1 MQTSIVAY
9 PHIGKQRELKYLLE
23 KYWRKEISA
32 ATLEKGAAALR
43 QVHWQNQVDG
53 ALDFLTINDFSLYDT
68 VLDTACLFNI
78 IPTRYR
84 RLGLSALDTYF
95 ALARGYRGEKGT
107 VAPLA
112 MKKWFNTNYHYIVP
126 EFSDDCAIK
135 LISDAPLTQY
145 REAASYQLQKKLL
158 LLGPFTLLKLSAYS
172 GSKGP
177 AAYVPALIRA
187 YLEFF
192 RCCQQEK
199 VELLQLDEPALTL
212 DLQQEDLNLLKTLY
226 SELLAGKGKL
236 KILLQTYFGDVRDC
250 YDDLIK
256 LDFDALGLDF
266 VEGEKTLQLVSSAPF
281 PTDKILF
288 AGIVNGRNV
297 WRNSYTASLNLIKNL
312 QLQGINLV
320 LQSSCSLQHVPYSLT
335 GEKNL
340 PPALKEKLA
349 FGEEK
354 IRELLLLKE
363 LAAADP
369 AVNSNCCNADCIA
382 VSNADCNTDNS
393 TKNRAKLLPLQAK
406 VTYEQRAQL
415 QQQCLNLPL
424 LPTTTIGSFPQSQ
437 AVRQNRRLY
446 NKQLIK
452 RQDYEK
458 FNYAAIKK
466 CIRFQEEMGL
476 DVLVHG
482 EFERNDMVEFF
493 AQQLSGFV
501 VTQNAW
507 IQSYGSRC
515 VKPPIIVGDIKYRQA
530 MTVKWIKYAQSLTT
544 KPVKAVLTGPTTI
557 VNWSFNREDIPA
569 QNSILQLAAALKN
582 EVTALEKSGSK
593 IIQIDEPA
601 LREKLPLR
609 KADQAAY
616 LETAVNAFQ
625 FLHNSCRPETMIQT
639 HICYSDYTD
648 IIPWLNKLEAD
659 VILLEASRTSPSCLQ
674 NPALLQLNAA
684 LSLGV
689 YDVHSECIPS
699 VAEFLTAIKQRLKVI
714 PAAALWLAPDCG
726 LKTRTYKELAPSL
739 KNMIAA
745 CRKIRQNLPLSKR

>member
-9 PHIGKQRELKYLLE
+9 PHIGKERELKYLLE

-32 ATLEKGAAALR
+32 ATLEKEAAALR
-43 QVHWQNQVDG
+43 QVHWQNQVDDS
-53 ALDFLTINDFSLYDT
+53 LDYLTINDFSLYDT

-95 ALARGYRGEKGT
+95 ALARGYRDEKGT

-126 EFSDDCAIK
+126 EFSDDCDIK
-135 LISDAPLTQY
+135 LVSQTPLAQY
-145 REAASYQLQKKLL
+145 RETASYQLKKKLL
-158 LLGPFTLLKLSAYS
+158 LLGPFTLLKLSAYN

-177 AAYVPALIRA
+177 ATYVPALIRA

-212 DLQQEDLNLLKTLY
+212 DLQQEDLNLLKKLY

-236 KILLQTYFGDVRDC
+236 QILLQTYFGDVRDC

-266 VEGEKTLQLVSSAPF
+266 VEGEKTLQLVSSTPF

-297 WRNSYTASLNLIKNL
+297 WRNSYTTSLNLIKNL

-363 LAAADP
+363 LATADP
-369 AVNSNCCNADCIA
+369 AADSTAVTPTVNTA
-382 VSNADCNTDNS
+382 
-393 TKNRAKLLPLQAK
+393 KNQVKLLPLQAK
-406 VTYEQRAQL
+406 ATYEQRAKL

-437 AVRQNRRLY
+437 AVRQNRRRY
-446 NKQLIK
+446 NKQLLK
-452 RQDYEK
+452 LCDYEK
-458 FNYAAIKK
+458 FNYAEIKK
-466 CIRFQEEMGL
+466 CIRFQEEIGL

-515 VKPPIIVGDIKYRQA
+515 VKPPIIVDDIKYRQP
-530 MTVKWIKYAQSLTT
+530 MTVKWIKYAQTLTT

-648 IIPWLNKLEAD
+648 IIPWLDKLDAD
-659 VILLEASRTSPSCLQ
+659 VILLEASRTSQSCLQ
-674 NPALLQLNAA
+674 NPAFLQLNAA

-699 VAEFLTAIKQRLKVI
+699 VAELLTAIKQRLAVI
-714 PAAALWLAPDCG
+714 PAAALWVAPDCG

-739 KNMIAA
+739 KNMVTA
-745 CRKIRQNLPLSKR
+745 CRRMRQMLPLPER

>member
-53 ALDFLTINDFSLYDT
+53 ALDYLTINDFSLYDT

-95 ALARGYRGEKGT
+95 ALARGYRDEKGT

-135 LISDAPLTQY
+135 LISNAPLAQY

-177 AAYVPALIRA
+177 AAYVPTLIRA

-199 VELLQLDEPALTL
+199 VDLLQLDEPALTL
-212 DLQQEDLNLLKTLY
+212 DLQQEDLNLLKKLY

-236 KILLQTYFGDVRDC
+236 QILLQTYFGDVRDC

-297 WRNSYTASLNLIKNL
+297 WRNSYTTSLNLIKNL

-363 LAAADP
+363 LATADP
-369 AVNSNCCNADCIA
+369 AADSTAVTPTVNTA
-382 VSNADCNTDNS
+382 
-393 TKNRAKLLPLQAK
+393 KNQVKLLPLQAK
-406 VTYEQRAQL
+406 ATYEQRAKL

-437 AVRQNRRLY
+437 AVRQNRRRY
-446 NKQLIK
+446 NKQLLK
-452 RQDYEK
+452 LCDYEK
-458 FNYAAIKK
+458 FNYAEIKK
-466 CIRFQEEMGL
+466 CIRFQEEIGL

-515 VKPPIIVGDIKYRQA
+515 VKPPIIVDDIKYRQA

-648 IIPWLNKLEAD
+648 IIPWLDKLDAD
-659 VILLEASRTSPSCLQ
+659 VILLEASRTSQSCLQ
-674 NPALLQLNAA
+674 NPAFLQLNAA

-699 VAEFLTAIKQRLKVI
+699 VAEFLTAIKQRLAVI
-714 PAAALWLAPDCG
+714 PAAALWVAPDCG

-739 KNMIAA
+739 KNMVTA
-745 CRKIRQNLPLSKR
+745 CSRMRQMLSLPER

>member
-9 PHIGKQRELKYLLE
+9 PHIGKERELKYLLE

-32 ATLEKGAAALR
+32 ATLEKEAAALR

-53 ALDFLTINDFSLYDT
+53 SLDYLTINDFSLYDT

-95 ALARGYRGEKGT
+95 ALARGYRDEKVT

-126 EFSDDCAIK
+126 EFSDDCDIK
-135 LISDAPLTQY
+135 LVSQTPLAQY
-145 REAASYQLQKKLL
+145 RETASYQLKKKLL
-158 LLGPFTLLKLSAYS
+158 LLGPFTLLKLSAYN

-177 AAYVPALIRA
+177 ATYVPALIRA

-212 DLQQEDLNLLKTLY
+212 DLQQEDLNLLKKLY

-236 KILLQTYFGDVRDC
+236 QILLQTYFGDVRDC

-297 WRNSYTASLNLIKNL
+297 WRNSYTTSLNLIKNL

-369 AVNSNCCNADCIA
+369 AADSTAVTPTVNTA
-382 VSNADCNTDNS
+382 
-393 TKNRAKLLPLQAK
+393 KNQVKLLPLQAK
-406 VTYEQRAQL
+406 ATYEQRAKL

-437 AVRQNRRLY
+437 AVRQNRRRY
-446 NKQLIK
+446 NKQLLK
-452 RQDYEK
+452 LCDYEK
-458 FNYAAIKK
+458 FNYAEIKK
-466 CIRFQEEMGL
+466 CIRFQEEIGL

-515 VKPPIIVGDIKYRQA
+515 VKPPIIVDDIKYRQP

-648 IIPWLNKLEAD
+648 IIPWLDKLDAD
-659 VILLEASRTSPSCLQ
+659 VILLEASRTSQSCLQ
-674 NPALLQLNAA
+674 NPAFLQLNAA

-699 VAEFLTAIKQRLKVI
+699 VAEFLTAIKQRLAVI
-714 PAAALWLAPDCG
+714 PAAALWVAPDCG

-739 KNMIAA
+739 KNMVTA
-745 CRKIRQNLPLSKR
+745 CGRMRQMLSLPER

>member
-32 ATLEKGAAALR
+32 ATLEKEAAALR

-53 ALDFLTINDFSLYDT
+53 SLDYLTINDFSLYDT

-135 LISDAPLTQY
+135 LISDAPLAQY
-145 REAASYQLQKKLL
+145 REASAYQLQKKLL

-199 VELLQLDEPALTL
+199 VDLLQLDEPALTL
-212 DLQQEDLNLLKTLY
+212 DLHPEDLILLNSLY
-226 SELLAGKGKL
+226 SKLLAGKGKL

-266 VEGEKTLQLVSSAPF
+266 VEGEKTLQLVSSKPF
-281 PTDKILF
+281 PADKILF

-297 WRNSYTASLNLIKNL
+297 WRCSSAAGLKLIKTL

-354 IRELLLLKE
+354 IRELRLLKE
-363 LAAADP
+363 LTAADP
-369 AVNSNCCNADCIA
+369 AANSNCCSADSIG
-382 VSNADCNTDNS
+382 VSNTDNS
-393 TKNRAKLLPLQAK
+393 TKNRAKFLPLQAK
-406 VTYEQRAQL
+406 VTYEQRAKL
-415 QQQCLNLPL
+415 QQQYLNLPL

-466 CIRFQEEMGL
+466 CIRFQEEIGL

-501 VTQNAW
+501 VTQNGW

-582 EVTALEKSGSK
+582 EVAALEKSGSK

-609 KADQAAY
+609 KVDQAAY

-659 VILLEASRTSPSCLQ
+659 VILLEASRTSQSCLQ
-674 NPALLQLNAA
+674 NPAFLQLNAA

-699 VAEFLTAIKQRLKVI
+699 VAEFLTAIKQRLAVI
-714 PAAALWLAPDCG
+714 PAAALWVAPDCG

>member
-9 PHIGKQRELKYLLE
+9 PHIGKERELKYLLE

-53 ALDFLTINDFSLYDT
+53 SLDYLTINDFSLYDT

-95 ALARGYRGEKGT
+95 ALARGYRDEKGT

-126 EFSDDCAIK
+126 EFSDDCDIK
-135 LISDAPLTQY
+135 LVSQTPLAQY
-145 REAASYQLQKKLL
+145 RETASYQLKKKLL
-158 LLGPFTLLKLSAYS
+158 LLGPFTLLKLSAYN

-177 AAYVPALIRA
+177 ATYVPALIRA

-212 DLQQEDLNLLKTLY
+212 DLQQEDLNLLKKLY
-226 SELLAGKGKL
+226 SELLAGKEKL

-266 VEGEKTLQLVSSAPF
+266 VEGEKTLQLVSSTPF

-297 WRNSYTASLNLIKNL
+297 WRNSYTTSLNLIKNL

-363 LAAADP
+363 LATADP
-369 AVNSNCCNADCIA
+369 AADSTAVTPTVNTA
-382 VSNADCNTDNS
+382 
-393 TKNRAKLLPLQAK
+393 KNQVKLLPLQAK
-406 VTYEQRAQL
+406 ATYEQRAKL

-437 AVRQNRRLY
+437 AVRQNRRRY
-446 NKQLIK
+446 NKQLLK
-452 RQDYEK
+452 LCDYEK
-458 FNYAAIKK
+458 FNYAEIKK
-466 CIRFQEEMGL
+466 CIRFQEEIGL

-515 VKPPIIVGDIKYRQA
+515 VKPPIIVDDIKYRQP

-648 IIPWLNKLEAD
+648 IIPWLDKLDAD
-659 VILLEASRTSPSCLQ
+659 VILLEASRTSQSCLQ
-674 NPALLQLNAA
+674 NPAFLQLNAA

-699 VAEFLTAIKQRLKVI
+699 VAEFLTAIKQRLAVI
-714 PAAALWLAPDCG
+714 PAAALWVAPDCG

-739 KNMIAA
+739 KNMVTA
-745 CRKIRQNLPLSKR
+745 CRRMRQMLSLPER

>member
-9 PHIGKQRELKYLLE
+9 PHIGKERELKYLLE

-32 ATLEKGAAALR
+32 ATLEKEAAALR

-53 ALDFLTINDFSLYDT
+53 SLDYLTINDFSLYDT

-95 ALARGYRGEKGT
+95 ALARGYRDEKGT

-126 EFSDDCAIK
+126 EFSDDCDIK
-135 LISDAPLTQY
+135 LVSQTPLAQY
-145 REAASYQLQKKLL
+145 REAASYQLKKKLL

-177 AAYVPALIRA
+177 AAYVPTLIRA

-212 DLQQEDLNLLKTLY
+212 DLQQEDLNLLKKLY

-236 KILLQTYFGDVRDC
+236 QILLQTYFGDVRDC

-266 VEGEKTLQLVSSAPF
+266 VDGEKTLQLVSSAPF

-297 WRNSYTASLNLIKNL
+297 WRNSYTTSLNLIKNL

-369 AVNSNCCNADCIA
+369 AADSTAVTPTVNTA
-382 VSNADCNTDNS
+382 
-393 TKNRAKLLPLQAK
+393 KNQVKLLPLQAK
-406 VTYEQRAQL
+406 ATYEQRAKL

-437 AVRQNRRLY
+437 AVRQNRRRY
-446 NKQLIK
+446 NKQLLK
-452 RQDYEK
+452 LCDYEK
-458 FNYAAIKK
+458 FNYAEIKK
-466 CIRFQEEMGL
+466 CIRFQEEIGL

-515 VKPPIIVGDIKYRQA
+515 VKPPIIVDDIKYRQP

-648 IIPWLNKLEAD
+648 IIPWLDKLDAD
-659 VILLEASRTSPSCLQ
+659 VILLEASRTSQSCLQ
-674 NPALLQLNAA
+674 NPAFLQLNAA

-699 VAEFLTAIKQRLKVI
+699 VAELLTAIKQRLAVI
-714 PAAALWLAPDCG
+714 PAAALWVAPDCG

-739 KNMIAA
+739 KNMVTA
-745 CRKIRQNLPLSKR
+745 CRRMRQMLPLPER

>member
-9 PHIGKQRELKYLLE
+9 PHIGKERELKYLLE

-32 ATLEKGAAALR
+32 ATLEKEAAALR

-53 ALDFLTINDFSLYDT
+53 SLDYLTINDFSLYDT

-95 ALARGYRGEKGT
+95 ALARGYRDEKVT

-126 EFSDDCAIK
+126 EFSDDCDIK
-135 LISDAPLTQY
+135 LISDAPLAQY
-145 REAASYQLQKKLL
+145 REASAYQLQKKLL
-158 LLGPFTLLKLSAYS
+158 LLGPFTLLKLSAYN

-177 AAYVPALIRA
+177 ATYVPALIRA

-226 SELLAGKGKL
+226 SELLAGKGNL

-297 WRNSYTASLNLIKNL
+297 WRNSYTTSLNLIKNL

-335 GEKNL
+335 DEKNL

-369 AVNSNCCNADCIA
+369 AADSTAVTPTVNTA
-382 VSNADCNTDNS
+382 
-393 TKNRAKLLPLQAK
+393 KNQVKLLPLQAK
-406 VTYEQRAQL
+406 ATYEQRAKL

-437 AVRQNRRLY
+437 AVRQNRRRY
-446 NKQLIK
+446 NKQLLK
-452 RQDYEK
+452 LCDYEK
-458 FNYAAIKK
+458 FNYAEIKK
-466 CIRFQEEMGL
+466 CIRFQEEIGL

-515 VKPPIIVGDIKYRQA
+515 VKPPIIVDDIKYRQP
-530 MTVKWIKYAQSLTT
+530 MTVKWIKYAQTLTT

-648 IIPWLNKLEAD
+648 IIPWLDKLDAD
-659 VILLEASRTSPSCLQ
+659 VILLEASRTSQSCLQ
-674 NPALLQLNAA
+674 NPAFLQLNAA

-699 VAEFLTAIKQRLKVI
+699 VAELLTAIKQRLAVI
-714 PAAALWLAPDCG
+714 PAAALWVAPDCG

-739 KNMIAA
+739 KNMVTA
-745 CRKIRQNLPLSKR
+745 CSRMRQMLSLPER

>member
-32 ATLEKGAAALR
+32 ATLEKEAAALR

-53 ALDFLTINDFSLYDT
+53 SLDYLTINDFSLYDT

-84 RLGLSALDTYF
+84 RLGLSAIDTYF
-95 ALARGYRGEKGT
+95 ALARGYRDEKGT

-135 LISDAPLTQY
+135 LISDAPLAQY

-177 AAYVPALIRA
+177 AAYVPTLIRA

-199 VELLQLDEPALTL
+199 VDLLQLDEPALTL

-226 SELLAGKGKL
+226 SELLAGKEKL

-297 WRNSYTASLNLIKNL
+297 WRNSYTTSLNLIKNL

-363 LAAADP
+363 LATADP
-369 AVNSNCCNADCIA
+369 AADSTAVTPTVNTA
-382 VSNADCNTDNS
+382 
-393 TKNRAKLLPLQAK
+393 KNQVKLLPLQAK
-406 VTYEQRAQL
+406 ATYEQRAKL

-437 AVRQNRRLY
+437 AVRQNRRRY
-446 NKQLIK
+446 NKQLLK
-452 RQDYEK
+452 LCDYEK
-458 FNYAAIKK
+458 FNYAEIKK
-466 CIRFQEEMGL
+466 CIRFQEEIGL

-515 VKPPIIVGDIKYRQA
+515 VKPPIIVDDIKYRQP

-648 IIPWLNKLEAD
+648 IIPWLDKLDAD
-659 VILLEASRTSPSCLQ
+659 VILLEASRTSQSCLQ
-674 NPALLQLNAA
+674 NPAFLQLNAA

-699 VAEFLTAIKQRLKVI
+699 VAEFLTAIKQRLAVI
-714 PAAALWLAPDCG
+714 PAAALWVAPDCG

-739 KNMIAA
+739 KNMVTA
-745 CRKIRQNLPLSKR
+745 CSRLRQMLSLPER

>member
-32 ATLEKGAAALR
+32 ATLEKEAAALR

-53 ALDFLTINDFSLYDT
+53 SLDYLTINDFSLYDT

-95 ALARGYRGEKGT
+95 ALARGYRDEKVT

-126 EFSDDCAIK
+126 EFSDDCDIK
-135 LISDAPLTQY
+135 LISDAPLAQY
-145 REAASYQLQKKLL
+145 REASAYQLQKKLL

-199 VELLQLDEPALTL
+199 VDLLQLDEPALTL

-226 SELLAGKGKL
+226 SELLAGKGNL

-297 WRNSYTASLNLIKNL
+297 WRNSYTTSLNLIKNL

-363 LAAADP
+363 LATADP
-369 AVNSNCCNADCIA
+369 AADSTAVTPTVNTA
-382 VSNADCNTDNS
+382 
-393 TKNRAKLLPLQAK
+393 KNQAKLLPLQAK
-406 VTYEQRAQL
+406 ATYEQRAKL

-437 AVRQNRRLY
+437 AVRQNRRRY
-446 NKQLIK
+446 NKQLLK
-452 RQDYEK
+452 LCDYEK
-458 FNYAAIKK
+458 FNYAEIKK
-466 CIRFQEEMGL
+466 CIRFQEEIGL

-515 VKPPIIVGDIKYRQA
+515 VKPPIIVDDIKYRQP

-648 IIPWLNKLEAD
+648 IIPWLDKLDAD
-659 VILLEASRTSPSCLQ
+659 VILLEASRTSQSCLQ
-674 NPALLQLNAA
+674 NPAFLQLNAA

-699 VAEFLTAIKQRLKVI
+699 VAEFLTAIKQRLAVI
-714 PAAALWLAPDCG
+714 PAAALWVAPDCG

-739 KNMIAA
+739 KNMVTA
-745 CRKIRQNLPLSKR
+745 CGRMRQMLSLPER

>member
-53 ALDFLTINDFSLYDT
+53 SLDYLTINDFSLYDT

-84 RLGLSALDTYF
+84 RLGLSAIDTYF

-135 LISDAPLTQY
+135 LISDAPLAQY

-177 AAYVPALIRA
+177 AAYVPTLIRA

-199 VELLQLDEPALTL
+199 VDLLQLDEPALTL
-212 DLQQEDLNLLKTLY
+212 DLHPEDLILLNSLY

-452 RQDYEK
+452 RRDYEK

-501 VTQNAW
+501 VTQNGW

-530 MTVKWIKYAQSLTT
+530 MTVKWSKYAQSLTA

-582 EVTALEKSGSK
+582 EVAALEKSGSK

-616 LETAVNAFQ
+616 LEIAVNAFQ

-648 IIPWLNKLEAD
+648 IIPWLDKLDAD
-659 VILLEASRTSPSCLQ
+659 VILLEASRTSPSCLP
-674 NPALLQLNAA
+674 NPAFLQLNAA

-699 VAEFLTAIKQRLKVI
+699 VAEFLTAIKQRLAVI
-714 PAAALWLAPDCG
+714 PAAALWVAPDCG

-739 KNMIAA
+739 KNMVTA
-745 CRKIRQNLPLSKR
+745 CRKMRQMLSLPER

>member
-9 PHIGKQRELKYLLE
+9 PHIGKERELKYLLE

-32 ATLEKGAAALR
+32 ATLEKETAALR

-53 ALDFLTINDFSLYDT
+53 SLDYLTINDFSLYDT

-95 ALARGYRGEKGT
+95 ALARGYRDEKGT

-126 EFSDDCAIK
+126 EFSDDCDIK
-135 LISDAPLTQY
+135 LVSQTPLAQY
-145 REAASYQLQKKLL
+145 RETASYQLKKKLL
-158 LLGPFTLLKLSAYS
+158 LLGPFTLLKLSAYN

-177 AAYVPALIRA
+177 ATYVPALIRA

-212 DLQQEDLNLLKTLY
+212 DLQQEDLNLLKKLY

-236 KILLQTYFGDVRDC
+236 QILLQTYFGDVRDC

-297 WRNSYTASLNLIKNL
+297 WRNSYTTSLNLIKNL

-363 LAAADP
+363 LATADP
-369 AVNSNCCNADCIA
+369 AADSTAVTPTVNTA
-382 VSNADCNTDNS
+382 
-393 TKNRAKLLPLQAK
+393 KNQAKLLPLQAK
-406 VTYEQRAQL
+406 ATYEQRAKL

-437 AVRQNRRLY
+437 AVRQNRRRY
-446 NKQLIK
+446 NKQLLK
-452 RQDYEK
+452 LCDYEK
-458 FNYAAIKK
+458 FNYAEIKK
-466 CIRFQEEMGL
+466 CIRFQEEIGL

-515 VKPPIIVGDIKYRQA
+515 VKPPIIVDDIKYRQP

-648 IIPWLNKLEAD
+648 IIPWLDKLDAD
-659 VILLEASRTSPSCLQ
+659 VILLEASRTSQSCLQ
-674 NPALLQLNAA
+674 NPAFLQLNAA

-699 VAEFLTAIKQRLKVI
+699 VAEFLTAIKQRLAVI
-714 PAAALWLAPDCG
+714 PAAALWVAPDCG

>member
-32 ATLEKGAAALR
+32 ATLEKEAAALR

-53 ALDFLTINDFSLYDT
+53 SLDYLTINDFSLYDT

-95 ALARGYRGEKGT
+95 ALARGYRDEKVT

-126 EFSDDCAIK
+126 EFSDDCDIK
-135 LISDAPLTQY
+135 LVSQTPLAQY
-145 REAASYQLQKKLL
+145 RETASYQLKKKLL
-158 LLGPFTLLKLSAYS
+158 LLGPFTLLKLSAYN

-177 AAYVPALIRA
+177 ATYVPALIRA

-212 DLQQEDLNLLKTLY
+212 DLQQEDLNLLKKLY

-236 KILLQTYFGDVRDC
+236 QILLQTYFGDVRDC

-266 VEGEKTLQLVSSAPF
+266 VEGEKTLQLVSSTPF

-297 WRNSYTASLNLIKNL
+297 WRNSYTTSLNLIKNL

-363 LAAADP
+363 LATADP
-369 AVNSNCCNADCIA
+369 AADSTAVTPTVNTA
-382 VSNADCNTDNS
+382 
-393 TKNRAKLLPLQAK
+393 KNQVKLLPLQAK
-406 VTYEQRAQL
+406 ATYEQRAKL

-437 AVRQNRRLY
+437 AVRQNRRRY
-446 NKQLIK
+446 NKQLLK
-452 RQDYEK
+452 LCDYEK
-458 FNYAAIKK
+458 FNYAEIKK
-466 CIRFQEEMGL
+466 CIRFQEEIGL

-515 VKPPIIVGDIKYRQA
+515 VKPPIIVDDIKYRQP

-648 IIPWLNKLEAD
+648 IIPWLDKLDAD
-659 VILLEASRTSPSCLQ
+659 VILLEASRTSQSCLQ
-674 NPALLQLNAA
+674 NPAFLQLNAA

-699 VAEFLTAIKQRLKVI
+699 VAEFLTAIKQRLAVI
-714 PAAALWLAPDCG
+714 PAAALWVAPDCG

-739 KNMIAA
+739 KNMVTA
-745 CRKIRQNLPLSKR
+745 CGRMRQMLSLPER

>member
-9 PHIGKQRELKYLLE
+9 PHIGKERELKYLLE

-32 ATLEKGAAALR
+32 ATLEKEAATLR

-53 ALDFLTINDFSLYDT
+53 SLDYLTINDFSLYDT

-95 ALARGYRGEKGT
+95 ALARGYRDEKGT

-126 EFSDDCAIK
+126 EFSDDCDIK
-135 LISDAPLTQY
+135 LVSQTPLAQY
-145 REAASYQLQKKLL
+145 RETASYQLKKKLL
-158 LLGPFTLLKLSAYS
+158 LLGPFTLLKLSAYN

-177 AAYVPALIRA
+177 ATYVPALIRA

-212 DLQQEDLNLLKTLY
+212 DLQQEDLNLLKKLY

-236 KILLQTYFGDVRDC
+236 QILLQTYFGDVRDC

-297 WRNSYTASLNLIKNL
+297 WRNSYTTSLNLIKNL

-363 LAAADP
+363 LATADP
-369 AVNSNCCNADCIA
+369 AADSTAVTPTVNTA
-382 VSNADCNTDNS
+382 
-393 TKNRAKLLPLQAK
+393 KNQAKLLPLQAK
-406 VTYEQRAQL
+406 ATYEQRAKL

-437 AVRQNRRLY
+437 AVRQNRRRY
-446 NKQLIK
+446 NKQLLK
-452 RQDYEK
+452 LCDYEK
-458 FNYAAIKK
+458 FNYAEIKK
-466 CIRFQEEMGL
+466 CIRFQEEIGL

-515 VKPPIIVGDIKYRQA
+515 VKPPIIVDDIKYRQP

-648 IIPWLNKLEAD
+648 IIPWLDKLDAD
-659 VILLEASRTSPSCLQ
+659 VILLEASRTSQSCLQ
-674 NPALLQLNAA
+674 NPAFLQLNAA

-699 VAEFLTAIKQRLKVI
+699 VAEFLTAIKRRLAVI
-714 PAAALWLAPDCG
+714 PAAALWVAPDCG

-739 KNMIAA
+739 KNMVTA
-745 CRKIRQNLPLSKR
+745 CGRMRQMLSLPER

>member
-9 PHIGKQRELKYLLE
+9 PHIGKERELKYLLE

-53 ALDFLTINDFSLYDT
+53 SLDYLTINDFSLYDT

-95 ALARGYRGEKGT
+95 ALARGYRDEKGT

-126 EFSDDCAIK
+126 EFSDDCDIK
-135 LISDAPLTQY
+135 LVSQTPLAQY
-145 REAASYQLQKKLL
+145 RETASYQLKKKLL
-158 LLGPFTLLKLSAYS
+158 LLGPFTLLKLSAYN

-177 AAYVPALIRA
+177 ATYVPALIRA

-212 DLQQEDLNLLKTLY
+212 DLQQEDLNLLKKLY

-236 KILLQTYFGDVRDC
+236 QILLQTYFGDVRDC

-266 VEGEKTLQLVSSAPF
+266 VEGEKTLQLVSSTPF

-297 WRNSYTASLNLIKNL
+297 WRNSYTTSLNLIKNL

-363 LAAADP
+363 LATADP
-369 AVNSNCCNADCIA
+369 AADSTAVTPTVNTA
-382 VSNADCNTDNS
+382 
-393 TKNRAKLLPLQAK
+393 KNQVKLLPLQAK
-406 VTYEQRAQL
+406 ATYEQRAKL

-437 AVRQNRRLY
+437 AVRQNRRRY
-446 NKQLIK
+446 NKQLLK
-452 RQDYEK
+452 LCDYEK
-458 FNYAAIKK
+458 FNYAEIKK
-466 CIRFQEEMGL
+466 CIRFQEEIGL

-515 VKPPIIVGDIKYRQA
+515 VKPPIIVDDIKYRQP

-609 KADQAAY
+609 KVDQPSY

-648 IIPWLNKLEAD
+648 IMPWLDKLDAD
-659 VILLEASRTSPSCLQ
+659 VILLEASRTSQSCLQ
-674 NPALLQLNAA
+674 NPAFLQLNAA

-699 VAEFLTAIKQRLKVI
+699 VAELLTAIKQRLAVI
-714 PAAALWLAPDCG
+714 PAAALWVAPDCG

-739 KNMIAA
+739 KNMVTA
-745 CRKIRQNLPLSKR
+745 CRRMRQMLPLPER

>member
-9 PHIGKQRELKYLLE
+9 PHIGKERELKYLLE

-32 ATLEKGAAALR
+32 ATLEKETAALR

-53 ALDFLTINDFSLYDT
+53 SLDYLTINDFSLYDT

-95 ALARGYRGEKGT
+95 ALARGYRDEKGT

-126 EFSDDCAIK
+126 EFSDDCDIK
-135 LISDAPLTQY
+135 LVSQTPLAQY
-145 REAASYQLQKKLL
+145 RETASYQLKKKLL
-158 LLGPFTLLKLSAYS
+158 LLGPFTLLKLSAYN

-177 AAYVPALIRA
+177 ATYVPALIRA

-212 DLQQEDLNLLKTLY
+212 DLQQEDLNLLKKLY

-236 KILLQTYFGDVRDC
+236 QILLQTYFGDVRDC

-297 WRNSYTASLNLIKNL
+297 WRNSYTTSLNLIKNL

-363 LAAADP
+363 LATADP
-369 AVNSNCCNADCIA
+369 AADSTAVTPTVNTA
-382 VSNADCNTDNS
+382 
-393 TKNRAKLLPLQAK
+393 KNQVKLLPLQTKA
-406 VTYEQRAQL
+406 TYEQRAKL

-437 AVRQNRRLY
+437 AVRQNRRRY
-446 NKQLIK
+446 NKQLLK
-452 RQDYEK
+452 LCDYEK
-458 FNYAAIKK
+458 FNYAEIKK
-466 CIRFQEEMGL
+466 CIRFQEEIGL

-515 VKPPIIVGDIKYRQA
+515 VKPPIIVDDIKYRQP

-582 EVTALEKSGSK
+582 EVAALEKSGSK

-609 KADQAAY
+609 KVDQPSY

-648 IIPWLNKLEAD
+648 IMPWLDKLDAD
-659 VILLEASRTSPSCLQ
+659 VILLEASRTSQSCLQ
-674 NPALLQLNAA
+674 NPAFLQLNAA

-699 VAEFLTAIKQRLKVI
+699 VAEFLTAIKQRLAVI
-714 PAAALWLAPDCG
+714 PAAALWVAPDCG

-739 KNMIAA
+739 KNMVTA
-745 CRKIRQNLPLSKR
+745 CGRMRQMLSLPER

>member
-9 PHIGKQRELKYLLE
+9 PHIGKERELKYLLE

-32 ATLEKGAAALR
+32 ATLEKETAALR

-53 ALDFLTINDFSLYDT
+53 SLDYLTINDFSLYDT

-95 ALARGYRGEKGT
+95 ALARGYRDEKGT

-126 EFSDDCAIK
+126 EFSDDCDIK
-135 LISDAPLTQY
+135 LVSQTPLAQY
-145 REAASYQLQKKLL
+145 RETASYQLKKKLL
-158 LLGPFTLLKLSAYS
+158 LLGPFTLLKLSAYN

-177 AAYVPALIRA
+177 ATYVPALIRA

-212 DLQQEDLNLLKTLY
+212 DLQQEDLNLLKKLY

-236 KILLQTYFGDVRDC
+236 QILLQTYFGDVRDC

-297 WRNSYTASLNLIKNL
+297 WRNSYTTSLNLIKNL

-363 LAAADP
+363 LATADP
-369 AVNSNCCNADCIA
+369 AADSTAVTPTVNTA
-382 VSNADCNTDNS
+382 
-393 TKNRAKLLPLQAK
+393 KNQAKLLPLQAK
-406 VTYEQRAQL
+406 ATYEQRAKL

-437 AVRQNRRLY
+437 AVRQNRRRY
-446 NKQLIK
+446 NKQLLK
-452 RQDYEK
+452 LCDYEK
-458 FNYAAIKK
+458 FNYAEIKK
-466 CIRFQEEMGL
+466 CIRFQEEIGL

-515 VKPPIIVGDIKYRQA
+515 VKPPIIVDDIKYRQP

-648 IIPWLNKLEAD
+648 IIPWLDKLDAD
-659 VILLEASRTSPSCLQ
+659 VILLETSRTSQSCLQ
-674 NPALLQLNAA
+674 NPAFLQLNAA

-699 VAEFLTAIKQRLKVI
+699 VAELLTAIKQRLAVI
-714 PAAALWLAPDCG
+714 PAAALWVAPDCG

-739 KNMIAA
+739 KNMVTA
-745 CRKIRQNLPLSKR
+745 CRRMRQMLPLPER

>member
-32 ATLEKGAAALR
+32 ATLEKEAAALR

-53 ALDFLTINDFSLYDT
+53 SLDYLTINDFSLYDT

-95 ALARGYRGEKGT
+95 ALARGYRDEKGT

-126 EFSDDCAIK
+126 EFSDDCDIK
-135 LISDAPLTQY
+135 LVSQTPLAQY
-145 REAASYQLQKKLL
+145 REAASYQLKKKLL
-158 LLGPFTLLKLSAYS
+158 LLGPFTLLKLSAYN

-177 AAYVPALIRA
+177 ATYVPALIRA

-212 DLQQEDLNLLKTLY
+212 DLQQEDLNLLKKLY

-236 KILLQTYFGDVRDC
+236 QILLQTYFGDVRDC

-297 WRNSYTASLNLIKNL
+297 WRNSYTTSLNLIKNL

-369 AVNSNCCNADCIA
+369 AADSTAVTPTVNTA
-382 VSNADCNTDNS
+382 
-393 TKNRAKLLPLQAK
+393 KNQVKLLPLQAK
-406 VTYEQRAQL
+406 ATYEQRAKL

-437 AVRQNRRLY
+437 AVRQNRRRY
-446 NKQLIK
+446 NKQLLK
-452 RQDYEK
+452 LCDYEK
-458 FNYAAIKK
+458 FNYAEIKK
-466 CIRFQEEMGL
+466 CIRFQEEIGL

-515 VKPPIIVGDIKYRQA
+515 VKPPIIVDDIKYRQP

-648 IIPWLNKLEAD
+648 IIPWLDKLDAD
-659 VILLEASRTSPSCLQ
+659 VILLEASRTSQSCLQ
-674 NPALLQLNAA
+674 NPAFLQLNAA

-699 VAEFLTAIKQRLKVI
+699 VAEFLTAIKQRLAVI
-714 PAAALWLAPDCG
+714 PAAALWVAPDCG

-739 KNMIAA
+739 KNMVTA
-745 CRKIRQNLPLSKR
+745 CGRMRQMLSLPER

>member
-9 PHIGKQRELKYLLE
+9 PHIGKERELKYLLE

-32 ATLEKGAAALR
+32 ATLEKEAAALR

-53 ALDFLTINDFSLYDT
+53 SLDYLTINDFSLYDT

-95 ALARGYRGEKGT
+95 ALARGYRDEKGT

-126 EFSDDCAIK
+126 EFSDDCDIK
-135 LISDAPLTQY
+135 LVSQTPLAQY
-145 REAASYQLQKKLL
+145 RETASYQLKKKLL
-158 LLGPFTLLKLSAYS
+158 LLGPFTLLKLSAYN

-177 AAYVPALIRA
+177 ATYVPALIRA

-212 DLQQEDLNLLKTLY
+212 DLQQEDLNLLKKLY

-236 KILLQTYFGDVRDC
+236 QILLQTYFGDVRDC

-363 LAAADP
+363 LATADP
-369 AVNSNCCNADCIA
+369 AADSTAVTPTVNTA
-382 VSNADCNTDNS
+382 
-393 TKNRAKLLPLQAK
+393 KNQVKLLPLQAK
-406 VTYEQRAQL
+406 ATYEQRAKL

-437 AVRQNRRLY
+437 AVRQNRRRY
-446 NKQLIK
+446 NKQLLK
-452 RQDYEK
+452 LCDYEK
-458 FNYAAIKK
+458 FNYAEIKK
-466 CIRFQEEMGL
+466 CIRFQEEIGL

-515 VKPPIIVGDIKYRQA
+515 VKPPIIVDDIKYRQP

-648 IIPWLNKLEAD
+648 IMPWLDKLDAD
-659 VILLEASRTSPSCLQ
+659 VILLEASRTSQSCLQ
-674 NPALLQLNAA
+674 NPAFLQLNAA

-699 VAEFLTAIKQRLKVI
+699 VAELLTAIKQRLAVI
-714 PAAALWLAPDCG
+714 PAAALWVAPDCG

-739 KNMIAA
+739 KNMVTA
-745 CRKIRQNLPLSKR
+745 CRRMRQMLPLPER

>member
-9 PHIGKQRELKYLLE
+9 PHIGKERELKYLLE

-32 ATLEKGAAALR
+32 ATLEKEAAALR

-53 ALDFLTINDFSLYDT
+53 SLDYLTINDFSLYDT

-95 ALARGYRGEKGT
+95 ALARGYRDEKGT

-126 EFSDDCAIK
+126 EFSDDCDIK
-135 LISDAPLTQY
+135 LVSQTPLAQY
-145 REAASYQLQKKLL
+145 RETASYQLKKKLL
-158 LLGPFTLLKLSAYS
+158 LLGPFTLLKLSAYN

-177 AAYVPALIRA
+177 ATYVPALIRA

-212 DLQQEDLNLLKTLY
+212 DLQQEDLNLLKKLY

-236 KILLQTYFGDVRDC
+236 QILLQTYFGDVRDC

-297 WRNSYTASLNLIKNL
+297 WRNSYTTSLNLIKNL

-363 LAAADP
+363 LATADP
-369 AVNSNCCNADCIA
+369 AADSTAVTPTVNTA
-382 VSNADCNTDNS
+382 
-393 TKNRAKLLPLQAK
+393 KNQVKLLPLQTKA
-406 VTYEQRAQL
+406 TYEQRAKL

-437 AVRQNRRLY
+437 AVRQNRRRY
-446 NKQLIK
+446 NKQLLK
-452 RQDYEK
+452 LCDYEK
-458 FNYAAIKK
+458 FNYAEIKK
-466 CIRFQEEMGL
+466 CIRFQEEIGL

-515 VKPPIIVGDIKYRQA
+515 VKPPIIVDDIKYRQP
-530 MTVKWIKYAQSLTT
+530 MTVKWIKYAQTLTT

-648 IIPWLNKLEAD
+648 IIPWLDKLDAD
-659 VILLEASRTSPSCLQ
+659 VILLEASRTSQSCLQ
-674 NPALLQLNAA
+674 NPAFLQLNAA

-699 VAEFLTAIKQRLKVI
+699 VAELLTAIKQRLAVI
-714 PAAALWLAPDCG
+714 PAAALWVAPDCG

-739 KNMIAA
+739 KNMVTA
-745 CRKIRQNLPLSKR
+745 CSRMRQMLSLPER

>member
-32 ATLEKGAAALR
+32 ATLEKEAAALR

-53 ALDFLTINDFSLYDT
+53 SLDYLTINDFSLYDT

-95 ALARGYRGEKGT
+95 ALARGYRDEKGT

-126 EFSDDCAIK
+126 EFSDDCDIK
-135 LISDAPLTQY
+135 LVSQTPLAQY
-145 REAASYQLQKKLL
+145 RETASYQLKKKLL
-158 LLGPFTLLKLSAYS
+158 LLGPFTLLKLSAYN

-177 AAYVPALIRA
+177 ATYVPALIRA

-226 SELLAGKGKL
+226 SELLAGKGNL

-297 WRNSYTASLNLIKNL
+297 WRNSYTTSLNLIKNL

-335 GEKNL
+335 DEKNL

-354 IRELLLLKE
+354 IRELRLLKE

-369 AVNSNCCNADCIA
+369 AADSTAVTPTVNTA
-382 VSNADCNTDNS
+382 
-393 TKNRAKLLPLQAK
+393 KNQVKLLPLQAK
-406 VTYEQRAQL
+406 ATYEQRAKL

-437 AVRQNRRLY
+437 AVRQNRRRY
-446 NKQLIK
+446 NKQLLK
-452 RQDYEK
+452 LCDYEK
-458 FNYAAIKK
+458 FNYAEIKK
-466 CIRFQEEMGL
+466 CIRFQEEIGL

-515 VKPPIIVGDIKYRQA
+515 VKPPIIVDDIKYRQP
-530 MTVKWIKYAQSLTT
+530 MTVKWIKYAQTLTT

-648 IIPWLNKLEAD
+648 IIPWLDKLDAD
-659 VILLEASRTSPSCLQ
+659 VILLEASRTSQSCLQ
-674 NPALLQLNAA
+674 NPAFLQLNAA

-699 VAEFLTAIKQRLKVI
+699 VAELLTAIKQRLAVI
-714 PAAALWLAPDCG
+714 PAAALWVAPDCG

-739 KNMIAA
+739 KNMVTA
-745 CRKIRQNLPLSKR
+745 CSRLRQMLSLPER

>member
-648 IIPWLNKLEAD
+648 IIPWLDKLDAD
-659 VILLEASRTSPSCLQ
+659 VILLEASRTSPSCLP
-674 NPALLQLNAA
+674 NPAFLQLNAA

-739 KNMIAA
+739 KNMVVA
-745 CRKIRQNLPLSKR
+745 CRKIRQNLPLSER

>member
-32 ATLEKGAAALR
+32 ATLEKEAAALR

-53 ALDFLTINDFSLYDT
+53 SLDYLTINDFSLYDT

-95 ALARGYRGEKGT
+95 ALARGYRDEKGT

-126 EFSDDCAIK
+126 EFSDDCDIK
-135 LISDAPLTQY
+135 LVSQTPLAQY
-145 REAASYQLQKKLL
+145 RETASYQLKKKLL
-158 LLGPFTLLKLSAYS
+158 LLGPFTLLKLSAYN

-177 AAYVPALIRA
+177 ATYVPALIRA

-226 SELLAGKGKL
+226 SELLAGKEKL

-297 WRNSYTASLNLIKNL
+297 WRNSYTTSLNLIKNL

-363 LAAADP
+363 LATADP
-369 AVNSNCCNADCIA
+369 AADSTAVTPTVNTA
-382 VSNADCNTDNS
+382 
-393 TKNRAKLLPLQAK
+393 KNQVKLLPLQTKA
-406 VTYEQRAQL
+406 TYEQRAKL

-437 AVRQNRRLY
+437 AVRQNRRRY
-446 NKQLIK
+446 NKQLLK
-452 RQDYEK
+452 LCDYEK
-458 FNYAAIKK
+458 FNYAEIKK
-466 CIRFQEEMGL
+466 CIRFQEEIGL

-515 VKPPIIVGDIKYRQA
+515 VKPPIIVDDIKYRQP

-569 QNSILQLAAALKN
+569 QNSIFQLAAALKN
-582 EVTALEKSGSK
+582 EVAALEKSGSK

-648 IIPWLNKLEAD
+648 IIPWLDKLDAD
-659 VILLEASRTSPSCLQ
+659 VILLEASRTSQSCLQ
-674 NPALLQLNAA
+674 NPAFLQLNAA

-699 VAEFLTAIKQRLKVI
+699 VAELLTAIKQRLAVI
-714 PAAALWLAPDCG
+714 PAAALWVAPDCG

-739 KNMIAA
+739 KNMVTA
-745 CRKIRQNLPLSKR
+745 CRRMRQMLPLPER

>member
-9 PHIGKQRELKYLLE
+9 PHIGKERELKYLLE

-32 ATLEKGAAALR
+32 ATLEKEAAALR

-53 ALDFLTINDFSLYDT
+53 SLDYLTINDFSLYDT

-95 ALARGYRGEKGT
+95 ALARGYRDEKVT

-126 EFSDDCAIK
+126 EFSDDCDIK
-135 LISDAPLTQY
+135 LVSQTPLAQY
-145 REAASYQLQKKLL
+145 RETASYQLKKKLL
-158 LLGPFTLLKLSAYS
+158 LLGPFTLLKLSAYN

-177 AAYVPALIRA
+177 ATYVPALIRA

-212 DLQQEDLNLLKTLY
+212 DLQQEDKKKKKKLY

-236 KILLQTYFGDVRDC
+236 QILLQTYFGDVRDC

-297 WRNSYTASLNLIKNL
+297 WRNSYTTSLNLIKNL

-369 AVNSNCCNADCIA
+369 AADSTAVTPTVNTA
-382 VSNADCNTDNS
+382 
-393 TKNRAKLLPLQAK
+393 KNQVKLLPLQAK
-406 VTYEQRAQL
+406 ATYEQRAKL

-437 AVRQNRRLY
+437 AVRQNRRRY
-446 NKQLIK
+446 NKQLLK
-452 RQDYEK
+452 LCDYEK
-458 FNYAAIKK
+458 FNYAEIKK
-466 CIRFQEEMGL
+466 CIRFQEEIGL

-515 VKPPIIVGDIKYRQA
+515 VKPPIIVDDIKYRQP

-648 IIPWLNKLEAD
+648 IIPWLDKLDAD
-659 VILLEASRTSPSCLQ
+659 VILLEASRTSQSCLQ
-674 NPALLQLNAA
+674 NPAFLQLNAA

-699 VAEFLTAIKQRLKVI
+699 VAEFLTAIKQRLAVI
-714 PAAALWLAPDCG
+714 PAAALWVAPDCG

-739 KNMIAA
+739 KNMVTA
-745 CRKIRQNLPLSKR
+745 CGRMRQMLSLPER